1 MDIKKQVSKITANP
15 LGLVAGAGVAFL
27 AAKKF
32 YKGGNKW
39 VLMAIVAV
47 GGVTGAWAM
56 AAYKA
61 KKGAVTATTVK
72 K

>member
-27 AAKKF
+27 ATKKF
-32 YKGGNKW
+32 YKGGNKL
-39 VLMAIVAV
+39 VLIGATVAGGIV
-47 GGVTGAWAM
+47 GALAQ

-61 KKGAVTATTVK
+61 KKGAVTANTVK

>member
-15 LGLVAGAGVAFL
+15 LGLVAGAGVAYM
-27 AAKKF
+27 ATKKF
-32 YKGGNKW
+32 YKGGNKF
-39 VLMAIVAV
+39 VLIGATIA
-47 GGVTGAWAM
+47 GGIAGALAQ